1 MDLVLI
7 GNKLYIL
14 GNSTAL
20 VAIVGF
26 KAATAKA
33 HAGKWFWVP
42 SSTGLLFDNLTN
54 GLTVTT
60 ASGDIDMVGVLS
72 VLPQR
77 TISGQKVVGIRQVVS
92 AGIITVSETV
102 YVSAGPEPLPV
113 EAVTS
118 VQGQTDIVRFGPWG
132 RAPVV
137 AAPAA
142 AVPFDKTWLSKPL
155 PSL

>member
-1 MDLVLI
+1 
-7 GNKLYIL
+7 
-14 GNSTAL
+14 
-20 VAIVGF
+20 
-26 KAATAKA
+26 
-33 HAGKWFWVP
+33 
-42 SSTGLLFDNLTN
+42 
-54 GLTVTT
+54 
-60 ASGDIDMVGVLS
+60 MVGVLS